1 MRIPRPDLDQVI
13 AAVCSVYGVTRRQ
26 IMGRRRTEVL
36 AEARQVA
43 MVMVRRKGY
52 TQEDTAAAF
61 RRKDHVTIFWAE
73 KRCKEKYSWD
83 KKFIVKWDA
92 VRSMIDN
99 DDMKPWNKVRISLEA
114 IVPGHQDLKRKE
126 VLNRAAR
133 LAMVGSGKVTKLEVL
148 PV

>member
-1 MRIPRPDLDQVI
+1 MRIPRPDMDQVM

-26 IMGRRRTEVL
+26 IMGRRRTEML

-92 VRSMIDN
+92 VRKMIDN
-99 DDMKPWNKVRISLEA
+99 DDFKNPTCKFASWKLTESEAGIIVDLVKDENLEEA
-114 IVPGHQDLKRKE
+114 EE
-126 VLNRAAR
+126 VADFRPL
-133 LAMVGSGKVTKLEVL
+133 VL
-148 PV
+148 Q